1 VTAPVGPVTTPDK
14 LLTFDAS
21 QWPARDETAAVT
33 QWRAARHAWSEEHGW
48 HTSQETRLLEELHVA
63 GQVLSR
69 RLAACTTEE
78 QSGEALAAYQVEHGS
93 DLRRLR
99 DEMWQQS
106 LRSSSIRAAQAP
118 A

>member
-1 VTAPVGPVTTPDK
+1 MTAPSGGYATPAE
-14 LLTFDAS
+14 LLTFDSRNWSA
-21 QWPARDETAAVT
+21 PNETTAVK
-33 QWRAARHAWSEEHGW
+33 QWRAARQAWSEEHGW

-78 QSGEALAAYQVEHGS
+78 QSAEALAAYQAEHGR

-99 DEMWQQS
+99 DDMWQQS
-106 LRSSSIRAAQAP
+106 LALSGTRSGQPP

>member
-1 VTAPVGPVTTPDK
+1 MSAPAMATAPAH

-21 QWPARDETAAVT
+21 QWPPNDENAALC
-33 QWRAARHAWSEEHGW
+33 QWRNARRAWSDAHGW

-63 GQVLSR
+63 AQVLSR
-69 RLAACTTEE
+69 RLGACTTEE
-78 QSGEALAAYQVEHGS
+78 QSAEVLSAYQAEHGS

-99 DEMWQQS
+99 DQQWQES
-106 LRSSSIRAAQAP
+106 LALSGTRSGRAP